1 MRFFKNDIDDL
12 VVKNFI
18 ERVCIDFEVELE
30 RTQRELGENPLCY
43 REKTM
48 SSFLFPALQHN
59 SVGTLLEREIIQIF
73 IHQIKL
79 ENAVI

>member
-59 SVGTLLEREIIQIF
+59 SVGTLLEREII
-73 IHQIKL
+73 
-79 ENAVI
+79 